1 MSLQQ
6 GEAENTN
13 SPNPY
18 PPLSALPQPLDKM
31 EREEVRK
38 EALKYVDKGFQL
50 VAKEKVRGG
59 EGGREA
65 P

>member
-1 MSLQQ
+1 M
-6 GEAENTN
+6 N
-13 SPNPY
+13 SPNPS